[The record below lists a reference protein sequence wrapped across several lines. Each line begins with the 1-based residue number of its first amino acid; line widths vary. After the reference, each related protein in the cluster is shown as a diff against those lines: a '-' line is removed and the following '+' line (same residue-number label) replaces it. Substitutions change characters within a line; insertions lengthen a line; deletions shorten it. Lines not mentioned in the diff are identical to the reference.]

1 MAAVNVSRFLAGVL
15 GTALGLLPIAPP
27 EHVHRHED
35 HGHAH
40 VTIHRHLTPHGLHRT
55 DRESNFDD
63 DDDSPAIT
71 VDTVYNVATP
81 IVIGAPERSG
91 IERIDPPTPRQ
102 IERPLA
108 DVSVLIHGPP
118 RAPTGLRAP
127 PFSPTT

>member
-1 MAAVNVSRFLAGVL
+1 VKVSRFLAGVL

-27 EHVHRHED
+27 EHVHKHED

-40 VTIHRHLTPHGLHRT
+40 VTIHRHLSPHSPHRT
-55 DRESNFDD
+55 ERDSNFDD

-71 VDTVYNVATP
+71 LDTIYNIAP
-81 IVIGAPERSG
+81 SIVIAAPERSV
-91 IERIDPPTPRQ
+91 IERIDPPTLRR